1 MTKRAENFAITGWV
15 IALVATLGSLYFSE
29 VQQYPP
35 CELCWVQRIFMYPLV
50 LILLVGTLLKDTKV
64 FIYSIVF
71 SSIGLIIS
79 IYHYGIQKLE
89 FLRSTA
95 PSCGQVSCTGTYIDW
110 LGFISIPFLAGTA
123 FLLLLVISILGFKQ
137 SKGV

>member
-95 PSCGQVSCTGTYIDW
+95 PSCGQVSCTGTYNDW

-123 FLLLLVISILGFKQ
+123 FLLILVISILGFKQ

>member
-79 IYHYGIQKLE
+79 DLSLWDIKSWSSYG
-89 FLRSTA
+89 
-95 PSCGQVSCTGTYIDW
+95 
-110 LGFISIPFLAGTA
+110 
-123 FLLLLVISILGFKQ
+123 LLLRAVDKFLVLEPTLIG
-137 SKGV
+137 